1 MPSPS
6 PLKVRD
12 YQLEQIVDLGG
23 TSRQAVDEA
32 LGQGAGSS
40 TPFMSPVNANVSAT
54 PTSLVGSRKRHSS
67 SKKKSRRD
75 RRDDTPTGEPSG
87 RAVSFTNSPRLQP
100 TAPMFAEQLRA
111 SPSIRATMMR
121 SPPSSSSYMRP
132 IDQQQQGRDPVLAI
146 ANNPVVQDA
155 KSSNLLPGRNV
166 GGWYDMESSEIF
178 RGATERPEMRDG
190 FPPVFAEGG
199 ESALDSDSGS
209 SSSSSSSS
217 SGSSRK
223 KRRRRFLRRASTV
236 SGTSGGS
243 TSSRSSRGSG
253 SSGSSSSSSGMEL
266 GRRMTRAMDFALGR
280 RRSYSSSSSSSD
292 SDSSGSSSDDDAETG
307 TKSSASKRR
316 RRSSRSRSK
325 KHKKRS
331 NNGGT
336 SSRRRR
342 SSRSKS
348 GSNAGRR
355 RARSR
360 TFSFA
365 TRSSSPDRSVTVG
378 GTRRKIVP
386 TRREFSLMLPGPI
399 GEDED
404 LGTGLSKSV
413 AFADLP
419 DRPGNKRSTTLSTIV
434 GSPMLDPNEPV
445 PSPVP
450 GAEEILGQPLI
461 PAADWRSRLM
471 TTPSLPQ
478 VLERIKK
485 EREKSGYEEAFLQER
500 EVKEKENQRRRE
512 RERRRRRGHRDHGD
526 YAARARSKARHTA
539 EAAVIRDEEPEP
551 ETPAVETPMEFIDTP
566 DTSNT
571 YTGGLAAIRN
581 PMARASSW
589 THSLLGHATERGSG
603 NGRKRRA
610 IIDLSIDDTPS
621 VTPQPSPPASAGLVP
636 PPGLT
641 EQRRSRPGKSRSRL
655 LQMRSDYG
663 LDDTSSEL
671 NTTKRSSSL
680 VDMPGLNKSTAGLGD
695 EGSNTSSTSSE
706 ATKAEIVRPKS
717 ASDLLG
723 MHRDS
728 VSRSHS
734 STHLHSPH
742 HRKAP
747 EFVLPPVPRPALLRG
762 QTGISVA
769 QQPQPAIDPTE
780 ADARIERK
788 LGKDGCWWLDVSCP
802 SWEDLRDLGEVS
814 SLASDG

>member
-1 MPSPS
+1 MPSS
-6 PLKVRD
+6 NPLKIRD

-32 LGQGAGSS
+32 LGQGAGPSVPSLS
-40 TPFMSPVNANVSAT
+40 TLNATAAT
-54 PTSLVGSRKRHSS
+54 TPRSHVGPRKRHSS

-75 RRDDTPTGEPSG
+75 HRDDTPTREPSG
-87 RAVSFTNSPRLQP
+87 RAVSFSNSPRLQP

-121 SPPSSSSYMRP
+121 SPPSSSSYLRP
-132 IDQQQQGRDPVLAI
+132 IDQQQQGRDPVLAP
-146 ANNPVVQDA
+146 ATNSVVQDV
-155 KSSNLLPGRNV
+155 KPSNLLPGRNAV
-166 GGWYDMESSEIF
+166 GWYDMESSELF

-199 ESALDSDSGS
+199 ESALDSDSG
-209 SSSSSSSS
+209 SSSSSSS

-253 SSGSSSSSSGMEL
+253 SSGSSSSSGMEL

-292 SDSSGSSSDDDAETG
+292 SDSSDSSSDDDAETG

-331 NNGGT
+331 NASN
-336 SSRRRR
+336 RRRR
-342 SSRSKS
+342 SSKSKA

-413 AFADLP
+413 AFAALP
-419 DRPGNKRSTTLSTIV
+419 DRPGNKRSTTLSTIAA
-434 GSPMLDPNEPV
+434 SPILDPNEPI
-445 PSPVP
+445 PPPVT
-450 GAEEILGQPLI
+450 GDEGILGQPLI

-500 EVKEKENQRRRE
+500 EVKEKEKERKRE

-526 YAARARSKARHTA
+526 YSARARSKARH
-539 EAAVIRDEEPEP
+539 AVVTDVVRDEEPEP
-551 ETPAVETPMEFIDTP
+551 ETPSVETPMELIDSP
-566 DTSNT
+566 DPSTT
-571 YTGGLAAIRN
+571 HTGGLSAIRN

-589 THSLLGHATERGSG
+589 THTLLGHATERRSG

-610 IIDLSIDDTPS
+610 IIDLSIDNDTPP
-621 VTPQPSPPASAGLVP
+621 VTPQPSPPASAGLVSA
-636 PPGLT
+636 PGLT
-641 EQRRSRPGKSRSRL
+641 ELRRSRPGKSRSRL

-663 LDDTSSEL
+663 IDDSATEL
-671 NTTKRSSSL
+671 NTNKRSSSL
-680 VDMPGLNKSTAGLGD
+680 VDMPGLNKLAAGLGD
-695 EGSNTSSTSSE
+695 EGSNTSSTSSD
-706 ATKAEIVRPKS
+706 ATKADIVRPKS

-734 STHLHSPH
+734 SSHLHSHH

-747 EFVLPPVPRPALLRG
+747 EFVLPPVPRPGLLRG
-762 QTGISVA
+762 QTGISVTH
-769 QQPQPAIDPTE
+769 QPPPPLRPVDPTE
-780 ADARIERK
+780 PDAEIERK

-802 SWEDLRDLGEVS
+802 SWEDLRDLGEVRVF
-814 SLASDG
+814 AP